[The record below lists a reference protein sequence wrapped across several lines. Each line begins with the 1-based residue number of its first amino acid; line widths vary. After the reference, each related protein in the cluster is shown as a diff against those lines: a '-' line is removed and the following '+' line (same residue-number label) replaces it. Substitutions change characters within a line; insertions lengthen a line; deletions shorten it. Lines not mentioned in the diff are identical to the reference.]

1 MTTANA
7 IAHPDTVIKNNGS
20 IFHLANS
27 TALTVI
33 PFCRNI
39 ARHNNP
45 AFSFAEEWCEPAR
58 LAENVNDTAPM
69 FEPTANANIPAV
81 STLGGR
87 PGRFAKLGCLRIL
100 TRRIVAPIF
109 VPETLQRMTLITPT
123 TQIVAGMEKPT
134 TIASHVE
141 KTLIHPV
148 YESASTRMNW
158 ENAKGKSAYG
168 NLRDVAEK
176 VGNLATKAFKTIRSF
191 VMLNRSLRYVGN
203 EITSDGV
210 GPVDSKAGD
219 NSSALFKFAIRAER
233 RVKLDSPLLGFGGR
247 LDDLVSELTWC
258 ISIPSSGAGLR
269 LSAGTPFLSRTK
281 SHTISKIALDTA
293 AGKDTIQ
300 AETPLSAEMC
310 G

>member
-1 MTTANA
+1 M
-7 IAHPDTVIKNNGS
+7 
-20 IFHLANS
+20 
-27 TALTVI
+27 
-33 PFCRNI
+33 
-39 ARHNNP
+39 
-45 AFSFAEEWCEPAR
+45 
-58 LAENVNDTAPM
+58 NDTAPI

-148 YESASTRMNW
+148 YESASTRMNC

-176 VGNLATKAFKTIRSF
+176 VGNLATKTFKMIRSF
-191 VMLNRSLRYVGN
+191 VLLNRSLRYVGS
-203 EITSDGV
+203 EMTSGSV
-210 GPVDSKAGD
+210 GAVDSNGD
-219 NSSALFKFAIRAER
+219 DSSALFKFAIRAER
-233 RVKLDSPLLGFGGR
+233 RVKLDSCLLGLGGR

-269 LSAGTPFLSRTK
+269 LSAGAPFLSRTK
-281 SHTISKIALDTA
+281 SHTISKSALDIA

-300 AETPLSAEMC
+300 AETSLSAEIC